1 MTYSVHYS
9 DGLELQW
16 TQRKTVYIHVFC
28 SDKANLCRHKNHS
41 KTYQDKTHIRTL
53 QGTGED
59 YHDTT
64 KWSIST
70 QRLQAHNSP
79 VIDTAGIVQLPT
91 TLDAEGEDNS
101 NPPNLAAPNYTGCPR
116 RNGQNFG
123 RVFLMF
129 NYTDITQNTFIQS

>member
-1 MTYSVHYS
+1 MTYSVHYT

-16 TQRKTVYIHVFC
+16 TQRKTVYIFC
-28 SDKANLCRHKNHS
+28 SDKADLCRHKNHS
-41 KTYQDKTHIRTL
+41 KTYQDKTHMRTL
-53 QGTGED
+53 QERGED

-79 VIDTAGIVQLPT
+79 VIDTDGIVQLPT

-101 NPPNLAAPNYTGCPR
+101 NPPNLAAPNYIITQYSR
-116 RNGQNFG
+116 RNKQ
-123 RVFLMF
+123 L
-129 NYTDITQNTFIQS
+129 